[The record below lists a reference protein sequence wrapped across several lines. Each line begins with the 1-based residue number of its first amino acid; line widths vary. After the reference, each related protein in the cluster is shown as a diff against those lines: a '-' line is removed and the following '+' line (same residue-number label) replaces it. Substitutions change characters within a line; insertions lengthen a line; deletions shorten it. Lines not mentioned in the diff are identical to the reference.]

1 MCFEPCTGA
10 SLYFLNLTGLDL
22 IEPRQLALY
31 IRFYLFHKL
40 LVYKSLQKNSA
51 TDTRNIHVNNNVV
64 HRSSE
69 LEKSCS
75 CNSSKSS
82 SGFVIFFIGKKTTAG
97 FHGGQPFIVVSLN
110 KPEEQCSQQKQCQDV
125 SIQPVEL
132 LQLYE
137 LDNFLRGSSKNLLIS
152 S

>member
-22 IEPRQLALY
+22 IEPRQHY
-31 IRFYLFHKL
+31 IYASIYFISFSFTNRLK
-40 LVYKSLQKNSA
+40 KKISA

-110 KPEEQCSQQKQCQDV
+110 KPEVQCSQQKQCQDV

-137 LDNFLRGSSKNLLIS
+137 LDNLLRGSSKNLLTS